1 MSEDFFN
8 KYGLNIQEGQVEVG
22 KVYPLY
28 GIITSILDESFEN
41 FTVEV
46 NSSIILR
53 CNIDNEENVEVIKSR
68 AFEPGIFVTEITGL
82 EPVRGHCKTIV
93 FGRKQETEMV

>member
-1 MSEDFFN
+1 MSEDFFS
-8 KYGLNIQEGQVEVG
+8 KYGLNVQEEDVEIG
-22 KVYPLY
+22 KVYPIY
-28 GIITSILDESFEN
+28 GVITSILDETFEN
-41 FTVEV
+41 FTVEI
-46 NSSIILR
+46 NSSIILG
-53 CNIDNEENVEVIKSR
+53 CNIDNPENIEVIKSR